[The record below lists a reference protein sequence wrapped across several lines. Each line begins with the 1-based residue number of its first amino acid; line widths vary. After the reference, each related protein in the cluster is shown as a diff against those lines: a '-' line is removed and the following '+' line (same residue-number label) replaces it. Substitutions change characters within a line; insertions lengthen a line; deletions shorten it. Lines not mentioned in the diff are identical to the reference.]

1 MLEIRNNWFKSWF
14 DTKYYHILYKHRN
27 NEEASYFIRNLVN
40 KLNIPLNSNV
50 ADIACG
56 KGRHS
61 LELSKY
67 DLNVWGMDLS
77 SNSIQFANENANDRT
92 EFSVHDMR
100 DPFPKGN
107 FDYIFNLF
115 TSFGYFED
123 SKEDLNCIENISN
136 ALKSGGY
143 FIQDYINAKIVISN
157 FPQNEAKIIDD
168 VEFGI
173 SKLVNGIF
181 IEKHIHV
188 KHHNFEDEFMERVKI
203 ISKDELVRMYAKV
216 GLKLISVFGN
226 YSLEDFVENS
236 SPRIILISQK
246 VC

>member
-40 KLNIPLNSNV
+40 ILKIPSNSNV

-67 DLNVWGMDLS
+67 ELNVWGMDLS
-77 SNSIQFANENANDRT
+77 TNSIQFANEHANDKT

-100 DPFPKGN
+100 NPFPKGN

-123 SKEDLNCIENISN
+123 SNEDLKCIENISN
-136 ALKSGGY
+136 ALNSGGC
-143 FIQDYINAKIVISN
+143 FIQDYINANIVVSN
-157 FPQNEAKIIDD
+157 FPQNETKNIDD

-173 SKLVNGIF
+173 SKMVNGKF

-188 KHHNFEDEFMERVKI
+188 KQGDFEDKFMERVKM
-203 ISKDELVRMYAKV
+203 ISKHELVEMYSKV

-226 YSLEDFVENS
+226 YSLDDFDEDI

-246 VC
+246 L

>member
-27 NEEASYFIRNLVN
+27 NEEASYFIRNLVAFL
-40 KLNIPLNSNV
+40 KIPSNSNV

-77 SNSIQFANENANDRT
+77 SNSILFANEHANKRT

-100 DPFPKGN
+100 EPFPKGN
-107 FDYIFNLF
+107 FDYVFNLF

-123 SKEDLNCIENISN
+123 SNDDLKCIENISL

-143 FIQDYINAKIVISN
+143 FIQDYINSKIVISN
-157 FPQNEAKIIDD
+157 FPQNETKIIDD

-173 SKLVNGIF
+173 SKMVNGEF

-188 KHHNFEDEFMERVKI
+188 KHGKFEDEFMERVKM
-203 ISKDELVRMYAKV
+203 ISRNELDAMYSKV

-226 YSLEDFVENS
+226 YSLEDFDEDT
-236 SPRIILISQK
+236 SPRIILIAK
-246 VC
+246 KI

>member
-14 DTKYYHILYKHRN
+14 DTKYYHVLYKHRN

-40 KLNIPLNSNV
+40 LLKIPSNSNV

-77 SNSIQFANENANDRT
+77 SNSIHFANEHANDRT

-100 DPFPKGN
+100 EPFPEQN

-123 SKEDLNCIENISN
+123 SNEDYQCIENIST
-136 ALKSGGY
+136 ALKSGGF
-143 FIQDYINAKIVISN
+143 FIQDYINAKIVVSN
-157 FPQNEAKIIDD
+157 LPQNETKIIDD

-173 SKLVNGIF
+173 SKMVNGKF

-188 KHHNFEDEFMERVKI
+188 KHGEFEDEFMERVKM
-203 ISKDELVRMYAKV
+203 ISKHELVEMYSKV

-226 YSLEDFVENS
+226 YSLDDFDEDI

-246 VC
+246 I

>member
-1 MLEIRNNWFKSWF
+1 MLDSRNNWFKSWF
-14 DTKYYHILYKHRN
+14 DTKYYHILYKHRDN
-27 NEEASYFIRNLVN
+27 DEASYFIRNLVEY
-40 KLNIPLNSNV
+40 LQIPSNSHV

-67 DLNVWGMDLS
+67 NLNVWGMDLS
-77 SNSIQFANENANDRT
+77 SNSIQYAKEHANERT

-100 DPFPKGN
+100 DLFPRGN
-107 FDYIFNLF
+107 FDFVFNLF

-123 SKEDLNCIENISN
+123 ATEDYKCIANISCS
-136 ALKSGGY
+136 LKNGGY
-143 FIQDYINAKIVISN
+143 FIQDYLNAKVVISN
-157 FPQNEAKIIDD
+157 FPQKETKKIDE
-168 VEFGI
+168 VEFEI
-173 SKLVNGIF
+173 SKIVNGNF

-188 KHHNFEDEFMERVKI
+188 NHQDFQDDFMERVKI
-203 ISKDELVRMYAKV
+203 ISKDELVEMYSKV

-226 YSLEDFVENS
+226 YSLDDFDEDN

-246 VC
+246 L

>member
-1 MLEIRNNWFKSWF
+1 MIEIRNNWFKSWF

-40 KLNIPLNSNV
+40 FLKIPSNSIV

-77 SNSIQFANENANDRT
+77 SNSILFANEYANDRT

-100 DPFPKGN
+100 EPFPKGN

-123 SKEDLNCIENISN
+123 SNEDYKCIDNISM
-136 ALKSGGY
+136 ALKSGGF
-143 FIQDYINAKIVISN
+143 FIQDYINAKTVVSN
-157 FPQNEAKIIDD
+157 FPQNETKKIDD
-168 VEFGI
+168 VDFAI
-173 SKLVNGIF
+173 SKMVNGNF

-188 KHHNFEDEFMERVKI
+188 KHGEFEDEFMERVKM
-203 ISKDELVRMYAKV
+203 ISKDELVHMYAKV
-216 GLKLISVFGN
+216 GLEVISVFGN
-226 YSLEDFVENS
+226 YSLEDFYEHS
-236 SPRIILISQK
+236 SPRIILIAQK
-246 VC
+246 I

>member
-40 KLNIPLNSNV
+40 KLNIASNSNV
-50 ADIACG
+50 GDIACG

-77 SNSIQFANENANDRT
+77 SNSILFATENANDRT

-100 DPFPKGN
+100 DPFPKKN

-123 SKEDLNCIENISN
+123 SNEDLKCIENISL

-157 FPQNEAKIIDD
+157 FPQNETKITSKKCLPKKGFHLRLKTVFDD
-168 VEFGI
+168 SREGAGFG
-173 SKLVNGIF
+173 
-181 IEKHIHV
+181 
-188 KHHNFEDEFMERVKI
+188 RV
-203 ISKDELVRMYAKV
+203 
-216 GLKLISVFGN
+216 
-226 YSLEDFVENS
+226 
-236 SPRIILISQK
+236 
-246 VC
+246 

>member
-40 KLNIPLNSNV
+40 ILKIPSNSSV

-77 SNSIQFANENANDRT
+77 SNSIQFANEHANDRT

-100 DPFPKGN
+100 EPFPKGN

-115 TSFGYFED
+115 TSFGYFEN
-123 SKEDLNCIENISN
+123 SSEDYKCIENIAC
-136 ALKSGGY
+136 ALKSGG
-143 FIQDYINAKIVISN
+143 FFVQDYLNAKTVVSN
-157 FPQNEAKIIDD
+157 FPQNETKNIDD
-168 VEFGI
+168 VDFAI
-173 SKLVNGIF
+173 SKMVNGKF
-181 IEKHIHV
+181 IEKHINV
-188 KHHNFEDEFMERVKI
+188 KHGDFEDKFMERVKM
-203 ISKDELVRMYAKV
+203 ISKDELVEMYSKV
-216 GLKLISVFGN
+216 GLQLISFFGN
-226 YSLEDFVENS
+226 YNLEDFDEDS

-246 VC
+246 L

>member
-1 MLEIRNNWFKSWF
+1 
-14 DTKYYHILYKHRN
+14 LYKHRN
-27 NEEASYFIRNLVN
+27 NEEASYFIGNLVN
-40 KLNIPLNSNV
+40 YLNIPPNSYV

-67 DLNVWGMDLS
+67 NLNIWGMDLS
-77 SNSIQFANENANDRT
+77 YNSIQFANEHANDCT

-100 DPFPKGN
+100 DPFPKDN
-107 FDYIFNLF
+107 FDFVFNLF

-123 SKEDLNCIENISN
+123 SSEDLKCIENISN
-136 ALKSGGY
+136 ALNKGGY
-143 FIQDYINAKIVISN
+143 FIQDYLNSNSVVSN
-157 FPQNEAKIIDD
+157 FPQNEMKIIDD

-173 SKLVNGIF
+173 SKLVNGAF

-188 KHHNFEDEFMERVKI
+188 KHDFEDEFMERVKM
-203 ISKDELVRMYAKV
+203 ISKDELIEMYAKV

-226 YSLEDFVENS
+226 YSLEAFDENT
-236 SPRIILISQK
+236 SPRIILIAQK
-246 VC
+246 I

>member
-40 KLNIPLNSNV
+40 YLNIPPNSYV

-61 LELSKY
+61 LELSKF

-77 SNSIQFANENANDRT
+77 SNSILFAKENANDRT

-100 DPFPKGN
+100 DPFPQKN
-107 FDYIFNLF
+107 FDYVFNLF

-123 SKEDLNCIENISN
+123 SGEDYKCIENIAT

-143 FIQDYINAKIVISN
+143 FIQDYINAKIVVSN
-157 FPQNEAKIIDD
+157 FPQNETKVIDD

-173 SKLVNGIF
+173 SKIVNGKF

-188 KHHNFEDEFMERVKI
+188 NHGEFEDDYMERVKM
-203 ISKDELVRMYAKV
+203 ISKHELVEMYSKI

-226 YSLEDFVENS
+226 YNLEKFDEDS
-236 SPRIILISQK
+236 SSRIILIAQK
-246 VC
+246 I

>member
-1 MLEIRNNWFKSWF
+1 MLNNRNNWFKSWF

-40 KLNIPLNSNV
+40 YLKIPSNSLV
-50 ADIACG
+50 ADVACG

-67 DLNVWGMDLS
+67 NLNVWGMDLS
-77 SNSIQFANENANDRT
+77 SNSIQFANEHANDRT

-100 DPFPKGN
+100 ESFPKGN

-123 SKEDLNCIENISN
+123 SNEDLKCIENISN
-136 ALKSGGY
+136 ALNKGGY
-143 FIQDYINAKIVISN
+143 FIQDYLNAKTVVSN
-157 FPQNEAKIIDD
+157 FPQNETKMIDD

-181 IEKHIHV
+181 IEKHIQV
-188 KHHNFEDEFMERVKI
+188 KHHDFEDAFMERVKM
-203 ISKDELVRMYAKV
+203 ISMDELVKMYAKV
-216 GLKLISVFGN
+216 GLNLISVFGN
-226 YSLEDFVENS
+226 YSLDDFDENN
-236 SPRIILISQK
+236 SPRIILIAQK
-246 VC
+246 V

>member
-40 KLNIPLNSNV
+40 LLKIPSNSNV

-77 SNSIQFANENANDRT
+77 SNSIQFANEHANDRT

-100 DPFPKGN
+100 EPFPEQN
-107 FDYIFNLF
+107 FDYVFNLF

-123 SKEDLNCIENISN
+123 SNEDYQCIENISR

-143 FIQDYINAKIVISN
+143 FIQDYINAKIVVSN
-157 FPQNEAKIIDD
+157 FPQNETKIIDD

-173 SKLVNGIF
+173 SKLVNGKF

-188 KHHNFEDEFMERVKI
+188 KQGEFEEEFMERVKM
-203 ISKDELVRMYAKV
+203 ISKHELVEMYSKV

-226 YSLEDFVENS
+226 YSLDDFDEDI

-246 VC
+246 I

>member
-40 KLNIPLNSNV
+40 KLNIPSNSTV

-77 SNSIQFANENANDRT
+77 SNSIKFANENANDRT

-100 DPFPKGN
+100 DSFPVKN
-107 FDYIFNLF
+107 FGYVFNLF

-123 SKEDLNCIENISN
+123 SNEDFKCIENISLS
-136 ALKSGGY
+136 LKSGGY
-143 FIQDYINAKIVISN
+143 FIQDYINAKIVMSN
-157 FPQNEAKIIDD
+157 FPQYETKIIDD

-173 SKLVNGIF
+173 SKLVNGKF
-181 IEKHIHV
+181 IEKHIKV
-188 KHHNFEDEFMERVKI
+188 KHGKFEDDFMERVKI
-203 ISKDELVRMYAKV
+203 ISKDELVEMYSKV

-226 YSLEDFVENS
+226 YNLEDFDEDT
-236 SPRIILISQK
+236 SPRIILIAK
-246 VC
+246 KI

>member
-1 MLEIRNNWFKSWF
+1 MIEIRNNWFKSWF

-40 KLNIPLNSNV
+40 FLKIPSNSSV

-77 SNSIQFANENANDRT
+77 SNSILFANEYANDRT

-100 DPFPKGN
+100 EPFPKKN

-123 SKEDLNCIENISN
+123 SNEDFKCIDNISN
-136 ALKSGGY
+136 ALKIGGY
-143 FIQDYINAKIVISN
+143 FIQDYINARIVVSN
-157 FPQNEAKIIDD
+157 FPQNETKNIDD
-168 VEFGI
+168 VDFEI
-173 SKLVNGIF
+173 SKMVNGKF

-188 KHHNFEDEFMERVKI
+188 KQGEFEDEFMERVKM
-203 ISKDELVRMYAKV
+203 ISKDELVDMYAKV
-216 GLKLISVFGN
+216 GLELISVFGN
-226 YSLEDFVENS
+226 YSLEDFDEDS

-246 VC
+246 I